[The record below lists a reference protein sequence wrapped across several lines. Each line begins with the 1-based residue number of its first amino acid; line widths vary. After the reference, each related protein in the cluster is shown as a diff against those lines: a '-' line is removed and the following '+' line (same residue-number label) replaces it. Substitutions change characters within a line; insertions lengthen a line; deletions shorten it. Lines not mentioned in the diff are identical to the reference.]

1 MKKLQK
7 KKPSVLFLVQ
17 NLPVPFDRRVWM
29 EATSLANSDYA
40 VTVVCPTSKLH
51 SSLYEELSGIKII
64 RYPMIREGR
73 EFAGMIL
80 EYLWS
85 ITCTFLIVAW
95 LSVRRNI
102 EVVHFSNPPDLLFLC
117 ALPAKLLRR
126 SRLVYDQHDLCPE
139 LWKTK
144 SPNGKSR
151 PIIRLL
157 AAAEKTSYR
166 VADFVIVPN
175 ESYKSIALQ
184 RGRVISEKIEIIRSG
199 PKMEFSIQEPKIVRN
214 CNDRVRL
221 VYLGT
226 MGSQEGIE
234 ILLDAVRQLRLRN
247 NEVDYKLDLIGDG
260 PERVQLEQYSDNIG
274 LSETCYFHGRISDS
288 SLREFLKDA
297 DIAVNPDRPSIFND
311 LSSMNKIVEYMAF
324 GIPIVQFS
332 SQEGNFTARDAAVS
346 VSESDSSA
354 LARAI
359 EDIRIDFDKRK
370 SMSRFGLIRFRELS
384 WETQATKLIGVYE
397 RVLRFR

>member
-1 MKKLQK
+1 
-7 KKPSVLFLVQ
+7 
-17 NLPVPFDRRVWM
+17 
-29 EATSLANSDYA
+29 
-40 VTVVCPTSKLH
+40 
-51 SSLYEELSGIKII
+51 
-64 RYPMIREGR
+64 
-73 EFAGMIL
+73 
-80 EYLWS
+80 
-85 ITCTFLIVAW
+85 
-95 LSVRRNI
+95 
-102 EVVHFSNPPDLLFLC
+102 
-117 ALPAKLLRR
+117 
-126 SRLVYDQHDLCPE
+126 
-139 LWKTK
+139 
-144 SPNGKSR
+144 
-151 PIIRLL
+151 
-157 AAAEKTSYR
+157 
-166 VADFVIVPN
+166 
-175 ESYKSIALQ
+175 
-184 RGRVISEKIEIIRSG
+184 
-199 PKMEFSIQEPKIVRN
+199 
-214 CNDRVRL
+214 
-221 VYLGT
+221 

-346 VSESDSSA
+346 VSEADSSA

-397 RVLRFR
+397 RVLRFRLREMSICQRRRLQKWRTT